1 MRTRC
6 YPYFPYS
13 YPYFYTLISLSYPYF
28 YGILCTRYMLV
39 QPIFSCIL
47 LNMIGNRQYIVFTSN
62 KVQNFDIFYAYCIH
76 ARTCYTIVFQ
86 NPAMALYILQQP
98 YINQTHTP
106 QSYNIPI
113 QSPQVQFYTIFF
125 ACTLLQL
132 HLLTRMWPVFL
143 CLFAVFSKVAISTT
157 MQVAN

>member
-1 MRTRC
+1 MYISLFRTFPAQCVCMFVNTMKRIINIILEHVLFYLSISNMWTRC

-28 YGILCTRYMLV
+28 YGILCILYMLV

-76 ARTCYTIVFQ
+76 ACTCYTIVFK
-86 NPAMALYILQQP
+86 NSAMALYML
-98 YINQTHTP
+98 Y
-106 QSYNIPI
+106 
-113 QSPQVQFYTIFF
+113 
-125 ACTLLQL
+125 
-132 HLLTRMWPVFL
+132 
-143 CLFAVFSKVAISTT
+143 
-157 MQVAN
+157 